1 YFPFF
6 NISKNLSALI
16 ILTTGNS
23 NFFASLKCASLVTK
37 KSASPATAA
46 SKNLLSSR
54 SARMA
59 F

>member
-1 YFPFF
+1 
-6 NISKNLSALI
+6 LI